1 MRIRAIKKT
10 YKTKNVQP
18 VVALDGISFDLPEK
32 GMVFI
37 LGKSGSG
44 KSTLLNVM
52 SGLDRMDE
60 GSIEVG
66 GKDISTFTEK
76 ELSNYR
82 NSCCGFVFQE
92 YNLIPELNVSENIML
107 TLQLQGEEKTEQKV
121 KEILKRVDLSGYEK
135 RKVTELSGGQKQRIA
150 LARAIIKNP
159 KIIFADEP
167 TGALDEQTGRNIL
180 DLLKGF
186 SKDKL
191 VVVVSHDRE
200 FAEKYGDRIIELAD
214 GNIINDSNPI
224 VFSQEEAKENWKKP
238 RLPMKMALKIGC
250 SNFRYHPIRLVATIL
265 LSVIA
270 FTFLGVSLNI
280 GFNGFQ
286 DVVFNSMQ
294 SNQLKHSIVNKYHK
308 DNVVIPI
315 KENEKKNIERQFGKS
330 LGVIC
335 VSIDIKYEIKSES
348 ENCYYSVIPNGF
360 AEISSDLIER
370 FGFSFVGRL
379 PSENNEVGLT
389 KFSADIINYLNYNE
403 EKTENIIGNYIVIN
417 EQEYIIT
424 SIIDTNFDFDK
435 YSPVKNVQAN
445 IDTHLLSAFQKE
457 VHSSLH
463 NFIYVNN
470 IIDYC
475 NEGILLDKE
484 TCGLYFTDNFSVE
497 ISKLTKQDNSFDVYV
512 LNTFENGSFISA
524 NLIPTVLQLIE
535 CNIEYNNAVFS
546 NYGELFRTLCN
557 EDSEIEANTD
567 DNLYLKIYE
576 KYKERYLFPTSF
588 NCSLV
593 DEKYGLQH
601 DITVSG
607 FFTNYSDDTAV
618 ILSDELYQT
627 IYEEIGGQYD
637 GVFITV
643 SNENVKQLISQN
655 SIFRLNNFIVEN
667 VIKYWDTID
676 TIKSIANIMSAI
688 FAFFSIGLLLNFLLQ
703 SVIDKTKTIG
713 ILKANGC
720 NNILLSKILIVEGIV
735 IAYAIFIFVS
745 ILVSAICFFL
755 SRYFINIAVFG
766 INILIFP
773 IMLTV
778 ILLFSV
784 FGCLF
789 PIVHM
794 RRLLPNDIIIRN

>member
-52 SGLDRMDE
+52 SGLDRVDE

-335 VSIDIKYEIKSES
+335 VSIDI
-348 ENCYYSVIPNGF
+348 NM
-360 AEISSDLIER
+360 
-370 FGFSFVGRL
+370 RL
-379 PSENNEVGLT
+379 RVRVR
-389 KFSADIINYLNYNE
+389 
-403 EKTENIIGNYIVIN
+403 IVI
-417 EQEYIIT
+417 IPLFLM
-424 SIIDTNFDFDK
+424 DLPK
-435 YSPVKNVQAN
+435 Y
-445 IDTHLLSAFQKE
+445 HL
-457 VHSSLH
+457 
-463 NFIYVNN
+463 I
-470 IIDYC
+470 
-475 NEGILLDKE
+475 
-484 TCGLYFTDNFSVE
+484 
-497 ISKLTKQDNSFDVYV
+497 
-512 LNTFENGSFISA
+512 
-524 NLIPTVLQLIE
+524 
-535 CNIEYNNAVFS
+535 
-546 NYGELFRTLCN
+546 
-557 EDSEIEANTD
+557 
-567 DNLYLKIYE
+567 
-576 KYKERYLFPTSF
+576 
-588 NCSLV
+588 
-593 DEKYGLQH
+593 
-601 DITVSG
+601 
-607 FFTNYSDDTAV
+607 
-618 ILSDELYQT
+618 
-627 IYEEIGGQYD
+627 
-637 GVFITV
+637 
-643 SNENVKQLISQN
+643 
-655 SIFRLNNFIVEN
+655 
-667 VIKYWDTID
+667 
-676 TIKSIANIMSAI
+676 
-688 FAFFSIGLLLNFLLQ
+688 
-703 SVIDKTKTIG
+703 
-713 ILKANGC
+713 
-720 NNILLSKILIVEGIV
+720 
-735 IAYAIFIFVS
+735 
-745 ILVSAICFFL
+745 
-755 SRYFINIAVFG
+755 
-766 INILIFP
+766 
-773 IMLTV
+773 
-778 ILLFSV
+778 
-784 FGCLF
+784 
-789 PIVHM
+789 
-794 RRLLPNDIIIRN
+794 

>member
-52 SGLDRMDE
+52 SGLDRVDE

-280 GFNGFQ
+280 ATIEPMNNYVEAIYENDIEYTALYKFNTY
-286 DVVFNSMQ
+286 Q
-294 SNQLKHSIVNKYHK
+294 SNEYDMSLDQFLGASNLSKEKTSITKTDLDIFKDVYSGNTSFVFAAEIYSFQNSIVATTAQLN
-308 DNVVIPI
+308 
-315 KENEKKNIERQFGKS
+315 
-330 LGVIC
+330 
-335 VSIDIKYEIKSES
+335 
-348 ENCYYSVIPNGF
+348 SVKPTSDKHF
-360 AEISSDLIER
+360 AISSNGYITLNSTTCDE
-370 FGFSFVGRL
+370 FGFSIVGEL
-379 PSENNEVGLT
+379 PKNTSEIAINECMLNTFMLSGVLENGEVFPIKTAEDIIGHKISINNNSSMDVFKMITGVVYTGCSKQCYMTHPSENYHDKIFV
-389 KFSADIINYLNYNE
+389 SDNYFPSYSYALC
-403 EKTENIIGNYIVIN
+403 G
-417 EQEYIIT
+417 
-424 SIIDTNFDFDK
+424 IDTNYEEFTKAVENYYTNNVVFGFSNPLSDGY
-435 YSPVKNVQAN
+435 YSSSSVAMMLKMLCLYLSIIFLVFAMILLANFIAVAIRGQMKQIGVLSSMGANFKQLVKVYYGSS
-445 IDTHLLSAFQKE
+445 ICMCSIIYLLSLAFVGMLVK
-457 VHSSLH
+457 VV
-463 NFIYVNN
+463 NIYLKGGFGLLFNLISFNPIMPLLLLV
-470 IIDYC
+470 IIFMA
-475 NEGILLDKE
+475 
-484 TCGLYFTDNFSVE
+484 TVF
-497 ISKLTKQDNSFDVYV
+497 
-512 LNTFENGSFISA
+512 GSFI
-524 NLIPTVLQLIE
+524 P
-535 CNIEYNNAVFS
+535 
-546 NYGELFRTLCN
+546 
-557 EDSEIEANTD
+557 
-567 DNLYLKIYE
+567 
-576 KYKERYLFPTSF
+576 
-588 NCSLV
+588 
-593 DEKYGLQH
+593 
-601 DITVSG
+601 
-607 FFTNYSDDTAV
+607 
-618 ILSDELYQT
+618 
-627 IYEEIGGQYD
+627 
-637 GVFITV
+637 
-643 SNENVKQLISQN
+643 
-655 SIFRLNNFIVEN
+655 
-667 VIKYWDTID
+667 
-676 TIKSIANIMSAI
+676 
-688 FAFFSIGLLLNFLLQ
+688 LLNLR
-703 SVIDKTKTIG
+703 K
-713 ILKANGC
+713 
-720 NNILLSKILIVEGIV
+720 
-735 IAYAIFIFVS
+735 YAPV
-745 ILVSAICFFL
+745 
-755 SRYFINIAVFG
+755 
-766 INILIFP
+766 
-773 IMLTV
+773 
-778 ILLFSV
+778 
-784 FGCLF
+784 
-789 PIVHM
+789 
-794 RRLLPNDIIIRN
+794 DIIDRGQIK